1 MVVGR
6 AGERRQI
13 DALLDGAR
21 NGTSRVLVLRGD
33 AGIGKSTLLAHA
45 RERATGM
52 QVLEMRGVE
61 GEADLAFAGL
71 TDLLLP
77 VGDELDRIPRPQADA
92 LRTALALGA
101 EPANPLTVRVGLLT
115 LLAALA
121 ERQPVLV
128 TVDDVQ
134 WIDRSSIETLAF
146 AARRLAAERVA
157 VLAAARGAE
166 RTPLDIDAAA
176 AVTVEGLADDEARE
190 LLTERAGL
198 SGVAAD
204 ELIRTASGNPLALLE
219 LPELAGSA
227 SGPGG
232 VEPPPVGPRVLHAF
246 ADRLERLPSGTK
258 LAVGVVAAD
267 PAATRRE
274 IADTLHQLGLP
285 ADALEPAEAEGLL
298 TVGADRVELRH
309 ALLRSVVY
317 HALSGPDRREVHGAL
332 AKVLDRPR
340 SSERQVWHR
349 AEATLG
355 LDEAVATALEQAA
368 RSAERRGALATA
380 AHGLDRAASLSPD
393 DDDRARRLLGSAD
406 AWLAAG
412 HWDLALDQ
420 LDRASDFALDPGLR
434 ADIAASTGQLEAYRS
449 GPERG
454 GAILV
459 DAAERI
465 EHDDPV
471 RATRLYSYAVNVA
484 ASAIDIDR
492 AVTLAT
498 RAAECGTRAGGLS
511 VLSGTMATV
520 EAGLFAGDADVG
532 TALAPLAHLADGLI
546 DSDLADAEQVFSLV
560 VLADFV
566 RESWDRAERLL
577 DVMEARAR
585 ATGRLFL
592 LAFSLVIR
600 SELDWRRGRWTEA
613 YTRATTDVWE
623 TPLDLPWVG
632 SWLHAVQARIEAG
645 LGLTEEAREHGQAA
659 LAAATATGTHA
670 VEAWAGASLG
680 FLELGQARPQAAVE
694 HLTAVAELLERGRVA
709 EPGVLWYA
717 PDLIEAHWRLG
728 QVGPARRALE
738 ILRAQ
743 AEATGRT
750 WARAAARRAEGL
762 LAPTPSAAEDAFA
775 DALAWHDRLPAP
787 FERARTLLLLGERR
801 LSFGRP
807 DAGAPLQE
815 AQAAFEHLAA
825 RPWIA
830 QVRALT
836 GDDAAPDTTATL
848 TRQERRVAAVV
859 GGGATNREAAD
870 QLFLSPRTIDFHLR
884 NIYQKLDIRSRTELA
899 VHIAGQ

>member
-21 NGTSRVLVLRGD
+21 NGTSGVLVLRGD

-45 RERATGM
+45 RDRATGM
-52 QVLEMRGVE
+52 QLLEMRGVE

-77 VGDELDRIPRPQADA
+77 VGHELDRIPRPQADA

-115 LLAALA
+115 FLASLA
-121 ERQPVLV
+121 ERRPVLV

-146 AARRLAAERVA
+146 AVRRLAAERVA
-157 VLAAARGAE
+157 VVAAVRGTD
-166 RTPLDIDAAA
+166 RTTLDVDAATV
-176 AVTVEGLADDEARE
+176 VTIEGLADDEARE
-190 LLTERAGL
+190 LLSERAGL

-219 LPELAGSA
+219 LPDVAGST

-232 VEPPPVGPRVLHAF
+232 VEPPAVGPRVLHAF
-246 ADRLERLPSGTK
+246 ADRLGQLPPGTQ
-258 LAVGVVAAD
+258 LAMGVVAAD

-285 ADALEPAEAEGLL
+285 ADALEQAEDQGL
-298 TVGADRVELRH
+298 VRIGADRVELRH

-317 HALSGPDRREVHGAL
+317 HALSGPDRREVHSAL
-332 AKVLDRPR
+332 ATVLDRPR
-340 SSERQVWHR
+340 TTERRAWHR

-355 LDEAVATALEQAA
+355 LDEGVATALEQAA
-368 RSAERRGALATA
+368 RAAERRGALATA

-420 LDRASDFALDPGLR
+420 LDRAAEVAVEPGLR

-449 GPERG
+449 GPDRG

-465 EHDDPV
+465 EQDDPV

-484 ASAIDIDR
+484 ASGIDIDR
-492 AVTLAT
+492 AVALAS

-520 EAGLFAGDADVG
+520 EAGLFAGDPQVATMLG
-532 TALAPLAHLADGLI
+532 PLAHLADGLI
-546 DSDLADAEQVFSLV
+546 DSDLADAEHVFSLV

-585 ATGRLFL
+585 ETGRLFL

-632 SWLHAVQARIEAG
+632 IWRHAVQARIEAG
-645 LGLTEEAREHGQAA
+645 RGLTDDGREHGQAA
-659 LAAATATGTHA
+659 LAAAAGTGTRA

-694 HLTAVAELLERGRVA
+694 HLTAVAALLERGRVA

-717 PDLIEAHWRLG
+717 SDLIEAHWRLG
-728 QVGPARRALE
+728 ELGPARRALE
-738 ILRAQ
+738 RLHAQ
-743 AEATGRT
+743 ARATGRS
-750 WARAAARRAEGL
+750 WAHAAARRAAGL
-762 LAPTPSAAEDAFA
+762 LAPTPQAAEDAFA
-775 DALAWHDRLPAP
+775 EALAWHDRLPAP

-801 LSFGRP
+801 MSFDLGTA
-807 DAGAPLQE
+807 DAPLRD
-815 AQAAFEHLAA
+815 ARATFEHLGAV
-825 RPWIA
+825 PWVA

-836 GDDAAPDTTATL
+836 GDDDGPDATVAL

-859 GGGATNREAAD
+859 GAGATNREAAD
-870 QLFLSPRTIDFHLR
+870 ELFLSPRTIDFHLR
-884 NIYQKLDIRSRTELA
+884 NIYKKLDIRSRTELA